1 MACCRLFVCLAAYYG
16 ALDAL
21 MTRDARALT
30 LQRRSESLSVDA
42 DAVKKEE
49 ETMTA
54 LLLDGALGD
63 MVAM

>member
-1 MACCRLFVCLAAYYG
+1 
-16 ALDAL
+16 